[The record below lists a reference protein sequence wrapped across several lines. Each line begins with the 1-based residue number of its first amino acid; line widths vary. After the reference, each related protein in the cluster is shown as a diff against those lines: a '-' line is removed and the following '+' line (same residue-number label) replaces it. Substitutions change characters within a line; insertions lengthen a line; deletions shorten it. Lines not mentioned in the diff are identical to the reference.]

1 MARRSHAITALEIGF
16 ALVTG
21 IGIGLLFGSRGPLRA
36 MLRRG
41 QPLTHRRNIDYDV
54 LRQ

>member
-1 MARRSHAITALEIGF
+1 MARRSHAIAALEIGF

-36 MLRRG
+36 MLRRAH
-41 QPLTHRRNIDYDV
+41 PLTRRHNVDYDV
-54 LRQ
+54 LQQ